1 MSWGE
6 RDRPTEA
13 LSLRES
19 THQLLEEARMVLP
32 GIQALFG
39 FQLIACF
46 SERFGELTRNQ
57 QLMHFL
63 ALGLVALA
71 IALVMTPAA
80 INRIQA
86 PHSVSERF
94 VKLSSALL
102 LLGMAPLAV
111 AICMEFYLVGR
122 LLFDADWLFGA
133 ALGLFGL
140 FMALWV
146 LLPALTP
153 AERPVSRPASR
164 PAGD

>member
-1 MSWGE
+1 MRRSADE
-6 RDRPTEA
+6 RPPEVLTLKDSA
-13 LSLRES
+13 N
-19 THQLLEEARMVLP
+19 QMIEEARMVLP

-46 SERFGELTRNQ
+46 NERFGELTRNQ
-57 QLMHFL
+57 QMMHFV
-63 ALGLVALA
+63 AIGLVALA

-80 INRIQA
+80 FHRIQA

-94 VKLSSALL
+94 LKISSVLL

-122 LLFDADWLFGA
+122 LLFDADWLFAA
-133 ALGLFGL
+133 ALGLFGV

-146 LLPALTP
+146 LLPAVTP
-153 AERPVSRPASR
+153 AERHEPRS
-164 PAGD
+164 AGD